1 MAESVRSHVLS
12 NGLRCVH
19 CSTAG
24 RAGYLGLMVDAGS
37 RDEAPGEEGLAH
49 FVEHTIFKGTSK
61 RKSWH
66 IINRMESIGG
76 ELNAYTTKETTAV
89 YSIFPAG
96 YLDRGME
103 LIADLVAYSQFPQ
116 AEIDRERE
124 VVADE
129 INSYLDIPS
138 EAVVDDFD
146 DLIFAG
152 SPLGHNILG
161 NLDTLRTFD
170 SGICRRY
177 LTGRYTP
184 GRMVLFFSGSDSA
197 DAFFRRAERYFG
209 VLHHPD
215 MVQNRCKPA
224 QVAQFCHTRHI
235 NTHQAHTVLG
245 ARIGSMFSH
254 DRYAMALLT
263 NIIGG
268 PGMNSLLNV
277 ELRERRG
284 LVYTVEASTAL
295 YTDCGLFSIYFG
307 CDPDDTERCRRLV
320 SNVVNRL
327 ADRPLSDRALAAA
340 RRQYVGQLTVASEN
354 KENRALGI
362 GRSMLYRNHVAT
374 DRELVEAI
382 ESVTAAELRA
392 AADRIV
398 PQWMSALTLG

>member
-1 MAESVRSHVLS
+1 
-12 NGLRCVH
+12 
-19 CSTAG
+19 
-24 RAGYLGLMVDAGS
+24 
-37 RDEAPGEEGLAH
+37 
-49 FVEHTIFKGTSK
+49 
-61 RKSWH
+61 
-66 IINRMESIGG
+66 
-76 ELNAYTTKETTAV
+76 
-89 YSIFPAG
+89 
-96 YLDRGME
+96 
-103 LIADLVAYSQFPQ
+103 
-116 AEIDRERE
+116 
-124 VVADE
+124 
-129 INSYLDIPS
+129 
-138 EAVVDDFD
+138 
-146 DLIFAG
+146 
-152 SPLGHNILG
+152 
-161 NLDTLRTFD
+161 
-170 SGICRRY
+170 
-177 LTGRYTP
+177 
-184 GRMVLFFSGSDSA
+184 
-197 DAFFRRAERYFG
+197 
-209 VLHHPD
+209 
-215 MVQNRCKPA
+215 
-224 QVAQFCHTRHI
+224 
-235 NTHQAHTVLG
+235 
-245 ARIGSMFSH
+245 MFSH

-392 AADRIV
+392 AAERIA